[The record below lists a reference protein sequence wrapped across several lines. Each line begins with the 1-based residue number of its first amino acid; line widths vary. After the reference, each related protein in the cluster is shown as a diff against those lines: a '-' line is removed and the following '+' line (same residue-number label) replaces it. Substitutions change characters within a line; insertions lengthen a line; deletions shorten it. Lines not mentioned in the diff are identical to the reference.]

1 MKLQKVLCMMAVSV
15 AVSVAGL
22 TTNVPI
28 LVHAE
33 ETQNVAGLDD
43 IMRTAYS
50 LYMNNDYAALYSLS
64 TLDAVQYYADQL
76 ASSGSDRYICDID
89 GNTRAM
95 LYIASADDYWWYF
108 GQMEGDLRQ
117 GIGTTIAVSD
127 SAYEF
132 YTGSYFA
139 DLPFGEGSFKHIYTD
154 GGDFSITGT
163 FQDAFLNG
171 TYQVDYT
178 RSNGQFCSVRLPYIN
193 NHLQAFSGSTING
206 TGLDGTGHVWY
217 LPYGSE
223 YNTISSDF
231 SIGALYSSSHLM
243 PGLVAIQYDDLFG
256 NILDSIPDDMALFAF
271 GVYENNGAG
280 RIAYYYDHT
289 STLDNG
295 LKILRGRGTIIPP
308 KDAFYIK
315 EDDNGDVCVY
325 KSDASLYFKTQ
336 LRTENLPQDVRS
348 ELQIGKIVE
357 NELQVYHFIEL
368 YSTT

>member
-117 GIGTTIAVSD
+117 GIGTTISVDD

-139 DLPFGEGSFKHIYTD
+139 DFPFGEGILRHIYTD

-163 FQDAFLNG
+163 FQGAFLNG

-178 RSNGQFCSVRLPYIN
+178 RSNGQFCSVQLPYIN
-193 NHLQAFSGSTING
+193 NHLQAFDYATING
-206 TGLDGTGHVWY
+206 TGLDGTGYIWY
-217 LPYGSE
+217 LPYGSDH
-223 YNTISSDF
+223 NTVGIQY
-231 SIGALYSSSHLM
+231 SIAALYSYSHVR
-243 PGLVAIQYDDLFG
+243 PGLFLQYDDLFG
-256 NILDSIPDDMALFAF
+256 NTLDLIPDDQELFAF
-271 GVYENNGAG
+271 GIYENNGDG
-280 RIAYYYDHT
+280 IMSYYYDYT
-289 STLDNG
+289 STLDDG

-308 KDAFYIK
+308 AAFYIK
-315 EDDNGDVCVY
+315 ADNGDVCVY

-336 LRTENLPQDVRS
+336 LRTENLPQDVRT
-348 ELQIGKIVE
+348 ELQEGIGKIVE